1 MYPLDLIQEQEK
13 RIQCLEKELTE
24 LRQGLAAVHDYF
36 LEIRAAVD
44 EKSASAELN
53 FGIVRPL
60 KEEDAEF
67 EGIWD
72 FHQKM
77 LVGDPAGSIPL
88 DIMYD
93 TFSRFC
99 QQEREKACGQ
109 GCIRV
114 SPPADGRPPPGRL
127 PGKMAGMQAPVNCG
141 RNGRA
146 WRRHG
151 TCPHHG

>member
-13 RIQCLEKELTE
+13 RIQSLEKELTE

-99 QQEREKACGQ
+99 SKNGRKAVDKDAFEYLLPQMDDPRPVVFRGKWQ
-109 GCIRV
+109 GC
-114 SPPADGRPPPGRL
+114 RL
-127 PGKMAGMQAPVNCG
+127 
-141 RNGRA
+141 R
-146 WRRHG
+146 
-151 TCPHHG
+151 

>member
-1 MYPLDLIQEQEK
+1 MRSGLRCIRSTSFRNRK
-13 RIQCLEKELTE
+13 RGSRAWKRSLTE

-36 LEIRAAVD
+36 LEIRAAAD
-44 EKSASAELN
+44 EKSVTAELN

-77 LVGDPAGSIPL
+77 LVGDPSGSIPL

-93 TFSRFC
+93 TFAQFC
-99 QQEREKACGQ
+99 RKNGKKPVDKDAFEYLLPQMDDPRPVIFRGKWQ
-109 GCIRV
+109 GCRF
-114 SPPADGRPPPGRL
+114 R
-127 PGKMAGMQAPVNCG
+127 
-141 RNGRA
+141 
-146 WRRHG
+146 
-151 TCPHHG
+151 

>member
-1 MYPLDLIQEQEK
+1 MRSTAMYPLDLIQEQEK

-99 QQEREKACGQ
+99 SKNGRKPVDKDAFEYLLPQMDDPRPVVFRGKWQ
-109 GCIRV
+109 GC
-114 SPPADGRPPPGRL
+114 RL
-127 PGKMAGMQAPVNCG
+127 
-141 RNGRA
+141 R
-146 WRRHG
+146 
-151 TCPHHG
+151 

>member
-1 MYPLDLIQEQEK
+1 MRSTAMYPLDLIQEQEK

-60 KEEDAEF
+60 NEEDAEF

-99 QQEREKACGQ
+99 SKNGRKAVDKDAFEYLLPQMDDPHPVVFRGKWQ
-109 GCIRV
+109 GC
-114 SPPADGRPPPGRL
+114 RL
-127 PGKMAGMQAPVNCG
+127 
-141 RNGRA
+141 R
-146 WRRHG
+146 
-151 TCPHHG
+151 

>member
-99 QQEREKACGQ
+99 SKNGRKPVDKDAFEYLLPQMDDPRPVVFRGTWQ
-109 GCIRV
+109 GC
-114 SPPADGRPPPGRL
+114 RL
-127 PGKMAGMQAPVNCG
+127 
-141 RNGRA
+141 R
-146 WRRHG
+146 
-151 TCPHHG
+151 

>member
-1 MYPLDLIQEQEK
+1 MYPLELIQEQEK
-13 RIQCLEKELTE
+13 RIQSLEKELTE

-36 LEIRAAVD
+36 LEIKAAVD
-44 EKSASAELN
+44 EKSISAELN

-77 LVGDPAGSIPL
+77 LVADPAGSIPL

-93 TFSRFC
+93 TFAQFC
-99 QQEREKACGQ
+99 RKNRKKPVDKDAFEYLLPQMDDPRPVIFRGKWQ
-109 GCIRV
+109 GCRF
-114 SPPADGRPPPGRL
+114 R
-127 PGKMAGMQAPVNCG
+127 
-141 RNGRA
+141 
-146 WRRHG
+146 
-151 TCPHHG
+151 

>member
-13 RIQCLEKELTE
+13 RIQCLEKELTD

-99 QQEREKACGQ
+99 SKNGRKPVDKDAFEYLLPQMDDPRPVVFRGKWQ
-109 GCIRV
+109 GC
-114 SPPADGRPPPGRL
+114 RL
-127 PGKMAGMQAPVNCG
+127 
-141 RNGRA
+141 R
-146 WRRHG
+146 
-151 TCPHHG
+151 

>member
-99 QQEREKACGQ
+99 SKNGRKPVDKDAFESLLPQMDDPRPVVFRGKWQ
-109 GCIRV
+109 GC
-114 SPPADGRPPPGRL
+114 RL
-127 PGKMAGMQAPVNCG
+127 
-141 RNGRA
+141 R
-146 WRRHG
+146 
-151 TCPHHG
+151 

>member
-99 QQEREKACGQ
+99 SKNGRKPVDKDAFEYLLPQMDDPRPVVFRGKWQ
-109 GCIRV
+109 GC
-114 SPPADGRPPPGRL
+114 RL
-127 PGKMAGMQAPVNCG
+127 
-141 RNGRA
+141 R
-146 WRRHG
+146 
-151 TCPHHG
+151 